1 MPQVRAYQQMGK
13 DMGVDETGG
22 LPPDFLS
29 KMQLH
34 WSKVGQAFR
43 ALDKDNVGYINRKN
57 MGAICERFGCF
68 LTNKELDQVLLRN
81 A

>member
-1 MPQVRAYQQMGK
+1 MGK